1 MPEVPIPFTDQE
13 VDTDDDTS
21 SIVMTLVVVAVG
33 FAAFVW
39 LRDAGGYLARTAN
52 STISNLVGFDPTS
65 GENTQEDPLF

>member
-13 VDTDDDTS
+13 VDTDDDAS

-39 LRDAGGYLARTAN
+39 LRDVGGYLAQQAN
-52 STISNLVGFDPTS
+52 STITNLVGIDPTS
-65 GENTQEDPLF
+65 GDSQEDPLF